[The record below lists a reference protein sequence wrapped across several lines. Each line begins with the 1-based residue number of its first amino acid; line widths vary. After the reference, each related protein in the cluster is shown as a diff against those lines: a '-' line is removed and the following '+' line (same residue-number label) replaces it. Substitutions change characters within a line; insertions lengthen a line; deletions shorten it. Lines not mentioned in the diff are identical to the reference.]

1 MLDELP
7 HGVRVS
13 CWPDAAGVG
22 RHAVQRGVKVH
33 VRAAVRQELAD
44 GAAHGLIVHLCRWV
58 GLGHGSSSVGLR
70 RVGAPCGDAAG
81 RRSTPSSIG
90 ADRWRRRRAASRA
103 PTVPASRF
111 AASPTPTRPR
121 RGHGYDVRVPI
132 FAAPAFLWGLL
143 ALPLVVLLHRI
154 RVRRERRE
162 VAGSFLW
169 RRARDAGARRPRMR
183 PSILLL
189 LQLLAVTG
197 LSLAAAG
204 PRWNLAGPPLRVLVI
219 EASASMAA
227 RDGQTVPAA
236 AELNDVAPGASRL
249 DVARALAGRLA
260 RDDGPVAIVRGGAEP
275 RLTLPPSTELS
286 AVLDALDR
294 LQAIDAATDPERTLR
309 IARDVA
315 TAGGGAGAE
324 IHWLSDRPP
333 PSTAGVRVHVLAGTG
348 PNVGV
353 TGFELVAGQAWVQVS
368 SAFAAPLELPV
379 EVRRGDQVAASTT
392 LLVPARGEA
401 AATFPVGEGPT
412 SLQARIVPP
421 AADVLA
427 LDDVAWAGSPR
438 TFVAMDRGFAA
449 LERALGAIDGVQV
462 RVTSAAVGQ
471 DADLRVLHG
480 RLAQPPAAGPTV
492 LLPDRDAS
500 AVAATIL
507 DWDRADPLLRF
518 VDVRE
523 VASSPA
529 ADPVVSDAIGGEAVP
544 LLQRRDRPEGP
555 VWRFAFHSVRGDLTL
570 RPAFPTL
577 VVNLVD
583 SVRSEDRIALGT
595 ELPAGASRDGAEV
608 TVADAPG
615 LYRAGGRTVHA
626 SLLDADATRLPG
638 PAAFERGATEPADE
652 AMAVPSEASMRREI
666 APWLLGL
673 VVVLLLLEWWGWT
686 GASRPWIPRGVGADG
701 QGGRAAR

>member
-1 MLDELP
+1 
-7 HGVRVS
+7 
-13 CWPDAAGVG
+13 
-22 RHAVQRGVKVH
+22 
-33 VRAAVRQELAD
+33 
-44 GAAHGLIVHLCRWV
+44 
-58 GLGHGSSSVGLR
+58 
-70 RVGAPCGDAAG
+70 
-81 RRSTPSSIG
+81 
-90 ADRWRRRRAASRA
+90 
-103 PTVPASRF
+103 
-111 AASPTPTRPR
+111 
-121 RGHGYDVRVPI
+121 VRVPI

-183 PSILLL
+183 PSVLLL
-189 LQLLAVTG
+189 LQLLAVAG

-227 RDGQTVPAA
+227 RDGPTAPAA
-236 AELNDVAPGASRL
+236 DELNDVAPGASRL

-260 RDDGPVAIVRGGAEP
+260 RDGGPVAIVRGGAEP
-275 RLTLPPSTELS
+275 RLTLPPSAELS
-286 AVLDALDR
+286 AVLEALDR

-412 SLQARIVPP
+412 SLQARIAPP
-421 AADVLA
+421 AADVLT

-462 RVTSAAVGQ
+462 RVTSAAAGQ

-518 VDVRE
+518 VDLSELVVAHLDPAPFGDEEGWTTLIRGVRE

-529 ADPVVSDAIGGEAVP
+529 ADPVASDAIGGEAVP

-555 VWRFAFHSVRGDLTL
+555 VWRFAFHPVRGDLTL

-638 PAAFERGATEPADE
+638 PAAFERGATEPAGD

>member
-1 MLDELP
+1 M
-7 HGVRVS
+7 
-13 CWPDAAGVG
+13 A
-22 RHAVQRGVKVH
+22 
-33 VRAAVRQELAD
+33 
-44 GAAHGLIVHLCRWV
+44 
-58 GLGHGSSSVGLR
+58 
-70 RVGAPCGDAAG
+70 
-81 RRSTPSSIG
+81 
-90 ADRWRRRRAASRA
+90 AASRSLPPA
-103 PTVPASRF
+103 PTRQG
-111 AASPTPTRPR
+111 
-121 RGHGYDVRVPI
+121 RGRGYDVRVPT
-132 FAAPAFLWGLL
+132 FLAPAFLWGLL

-154 RVRRERRE
+154 RVRRERRD

-183 PSILLL
+183 PSVLLL
-189 LQLLAVTG
+189 LQLLAVAG

-204 PRWNLAGPPLRVLVI
+204 PRWNVAGPPLRVLVI

-227 RDGQTVPAA
+227 RDGATAPAA
-236 AELNDVAPGASRL
+236 AELGNVPPDARRL
-249 DVARALAGRLA
+249 DVARAVAERLA
-260 RDDGPVAIVRGGAEP
+260 RDGGPVAIVRGGAEP
-275 RLTLPPSTELS
+275 RLTLPPSRQLGT
-286 AVLDALDR
+286 VLEALDR
-294 LQAIDAATDPERTLR
+294 LQAIDAATEPGRTLR

-379 EVRRGDQVAASTT
+379 EVRRGDQVAASAT

-401 AATFPVGEGPT
+401 ATTFPVGEGPA
-412 SLQARIVPP
+412 SLEVRIAPP
-421 AADVLA
+421 VADVLT

-462 RVTSAAVGQ
+462 RVTSAAAGQ
-471 DADLRVLHG
+471 DADLRIVHG
-480 RLAQPPAAGPTV
+480 RLAQPPATGPTV

-507 DWDRADPLLRF
+507 SWDRADPLLRF
-518 VDVRE
+518 VDLSELVVAHLDPAPFGEEEGWTTLIRGVRE
-523 VASSPA
+523 VAAPSPA
-529 ADPVVSDAIGGEAVP
+529 DEAEPEEAEGEGEAEGEAVA

-555 VWRFAFHSVRGDLTL
+555 VWRFAFHPVRGDLTL

-583 SVRSEDRIALGT
+583 AVRSEDRVALGA
-595 ELPAGASRDGAEV
+595 ELPVGASRDGAQV
-608 TVADAPG
+608 TVADEPG
-615 LYRAGGRTVHA
+615 LYRTEGRTVHA
-626 SLLDADATRLPG
+626 SLSNAEVTRLPG
-638 PAAFERGATEPADE
+638 PGAFERGAVEPADDDD
-652 AMAVPSEASMRREI
+652 AMAVRTEASMRREI

-673 VVVLLLLEWWGWT
+673 VVVLLAVEWWGWT
-686 GASRPWIPRGVGADG
+686 GAARPWVPPGIGVGRRGD
-701 QGGRAAR
+701 RAAR

>member
-1 MLDELP
+1 
-7 HGVRVS
+7 V
-13 CWPDAAGVG
+13 
-22 RHAVQRGVKVH
+22 
-33 VRAAVRQELAD
+33 
-44 GAAHGLIVHLCRWV
+44 
-58 GLGHGSSSVGLR
+58 
-70 RVGAPCGDAAG
+70 
-81 RRSTPSSIG
+81 
-90 ADRWRRRRAASRA
+90 
-103 PTVPASRF
+103 PT
-111 AASPTPTRPR
+111 
-121 RGHGYDVRVPI
+121 
-132 FAAPAFLWGLL
+132 FAAPVFLWGLL

-227 RDGQTVPAA
+227 RDGSTAPAA
-236 AELNDVAPGASRL
+236 AELGDIGPGASRL
-249 DVARALAGRLA
+249 DLARAVARRLA
-260 RDDGPVAIVRGGAEP
+260 REGGPVAIVRGGAEP
-275 RLTLPPSTELS
+275 RLALPPSREMG
-286 AVLDALDR
+286 AVADALDR
-294 LQAIDAATDPERTLR
+294 LQAIDAETDPERTLR

-348 PNVGV
+348 ANVGL
-353 TGFELVAGQAWVQVS
+353 TGFELVAGQAWLQVS
-368 SAFAAPLELPV
+368 STFAAPLELPV

-462 RVTSAAVGQ
+462 RVTSAAAGQ

-480 RLAQPPAAGPTV
+480 RLAQPPASGPTV
-492 LLPDRDAS
+492 LLPPRDAS

-507 DWDRADPLLRF
+507 SWDRADPLLRF
-518 VDVRE
+518 VDLSELVVAHLDPAPFGEEEGWTTLIRGVRE
-523 VASSPA
+523 VAEAGTPDDA
-529 ADPVVSDAIGGEAVP
+529 AEPGAAAGVAEPGAAGGEAGPDVRGGEAVP
-544 LLQRRDRPEGP
+544 LLQRRDGPEGP
-555 VWRFAFHSVRGDLTL
+555 VWRFAFHPVRGDLTL

-583 SVRSEDRIALGT
+583 AVRSEDRIALGS
-595 ELPAGASRDGAEV
+595 ELPAGSSRDGSAV
-608 TVADAPG
+608 TVADEPG

-638 PAAFERGATEPADE
+638 PGAFEQGAAEPADDD
-652 AMAVPSEASMRREI
+652 AMAVPTEASMRREI

-673 VVVLLLLEWWGWT
+673 VVALLLLEWWGWT
-686 GASRPWIPRGVGADG
+686 GSARPWIPRGVGAG
-701 QGGRAAR
+701 PQGDRAPR